1 MNTALIIA
9 IMILT
14 VVNIVISSK
23 LQRDYRLHEMNIT
36 NLQSAELY
44 VRTRL
49 SKLEQD
55 VFECQTNQLK
65 LTPVKK
71 KRGRPRKN
79 APEPHELRRST
90 GTIHSPNGKQ

>member
-1 MNTALIIA
+1 MNTFLIIA

-14 VVNIVISSK
+14 IVNIFISSK
-23 LQRDYRLHEMNIT
+23 LKRDYRLHEMNIT
-36 NLQSAELY
+36 SLQSAESY

-49 SKLEQD
+49 NKLEQD

-71 KRGRPRKN
+71 KRGRPRKD
-79 APEPHELRRST
+79 
-90 GTIHSPNGKQ
+90 GK

>member
-71 KRGRPRKN
+71 KRGRPRKD
-79 APEPHELRRST
+79 APKPHQL
-90 GTIHSPNGKQ
+90 NGK